1 MAYRSAAR
9 TLADLRLLLEKL
21 EQNRD
26 SYDQVSF
33 VQLRR
38 IMHRRILALTAEL
51 GSKPDPI
58 QERPA
63 A

>member
-1 MAYRSAAR
+1 
-9 TLADLRLLLEKL
+9 
-21 EQNRD
+21 
-26 SYDQVSF
+26 
-33 VQLRR
+33 
-38 IMHRRILALTAEL
+38 MHRRILALTAEL